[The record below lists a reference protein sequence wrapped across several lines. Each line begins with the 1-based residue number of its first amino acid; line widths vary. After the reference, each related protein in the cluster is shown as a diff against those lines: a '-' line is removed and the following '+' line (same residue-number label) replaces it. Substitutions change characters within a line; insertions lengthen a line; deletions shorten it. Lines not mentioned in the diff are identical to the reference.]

1 MKWTKIKN
9 IILWF
14 LLAMNI
20 FMIAVIAITTQNR
33 ESVPQE
39 VVDAS
44 VSVLTK
50 SGFSIVKE
58 TFPDTYHML
67 PDYSTKF
74 YSASELSNLFF
85 KKQAA
90 FRTTGNSLVA
100 TVGSETLTINGN
112 HFVYDNGR
120 QPTETASHSAIRKK
134 LESLGI
140 DMKGAVYDEKE
151 NYFYR
156 MYNKANLFNMS
167 IQAKLDKDGNLCYV
181 NGYWPKEL
189 TAGER
194 KKFSF
199 LESAVKLKDYFP
211 NGGNIEDIELGF
223 SLVASGGEK
232 YIFTPA
238 WRVKVNGELK
248 IIE

>member
-1 MKWTKIKN
+1 MKWSKIKN
-9 IILWF
+9 LILWF

-20 FMIAVIAITTQNR
+20 FMIVFITITTQNR
-33 ESVPQE
+33 ESVPEE
-39 VVDAS
+39 VVDSS

-50 SGFSIVKE
+50 SGFSIDRE

-67 PDYSTKF
+67 PDYNTKF

-85 KKQAA
+85 QKQAA

-100 TVGSETLTINGN
+100 TSGSQTLTVNGN
-112 HFVYDNGR
+112 HFVYESGR
-120 QPTETASHSAIRKK
+120 QEAETVSYSAIKKK
-134 LESLGI
+134 LENIGI

-151 NYFYR
+151 NCFYR

-181 NGYWPKEL
+181 DGYWPKEL

-199 LESAVKLKDYFP
+199 IESTVKLKDYFP
-211 NGGNIEDIELGF
+211 GGGSIENIELGF
-223 SLVASGGEK
+223 SLISNGGEK

-238 WRVKVNGELK
+238 WRVKVNGESK
-248 IIE
+248 IIG

>member
-20 FMIAVIAITTQNR
+20 FMIVFITITTQNR
-33 ESVPQE
+33 ESIPKE

-44 VSVLTK
+44 ISVLTK
-50 SGFSIVKE
+50 SGFDIDRE
-58 TFPDTYHML
+58 TFPDSYYML
-67 PDYSTKF
+67 PDYNTKF

-112 HFVYDNGR
+112 HFIYDNGR
-120 QPTETASHSAIRKK
+120 QPTETASYSLIKK
-134 LESLGI
+134 RLESLGI

-151 NYFYR
+151 NCFYR

-167 IQAKLDKDGNLCYV
+167 IQAKLDKDGKLCYV
-181 NGYWPKEL
+181 SGYWPKEL

-199 LESAVKLKDYFP
+199 FESAVKLKDYYP
-211 NGGNIEDIELGF
+211 EGGNIEDIELGF
-223 SLVASGGEK
+223 SLISSGGEK

-238 WRVKVNGELK
+238 WRVKVNGELN

>member
-9 IILWF
+9 IILCF

-20 FMIAVIAITTQNR
+20 FMIAVITITTQNR

-44 VSVLTK
+44 VSLLTK
-50 SGFSIVKE
+50 SGFTIERE

-112 HFVYDNGR
+112 HFVYESGR
-120 QPTETASHSAIRKK
+120 HETETDSHSSIRKK
-134 LESLGI
+134 LESIGI
-140 DMKGAVYDEKE
+140 DMRGAVYDDKE
-151 NYFYR
+151 NCFYR

-194 KKFSF
+194 RKFSF

-211 NGGNIEDIELGF
+211 DGGNIEDIELGF

>member
-1 MKWTKIKN
+1 LRWTKIKN

-20 FMIAVIAITTQNR
+20 FMIVFITITTQNR
-33 ESVPQE
+33 ESIPKE

-44 VSVLTK
+44 ISVLTK
-50 SGFSIVKE
+50 SGFDIDRE

-74 YSASELSNLFF
+74 YSANELSNLFF
-85 KKQAA
+85 KRQVA
-90 FRTTGNSLVA
+90 FRTTGNSLIA
-100 TVGSETLTINGN
+100 TSGSQTLTVNGN
-112 HFVYDNGR
+112 HFVYESGR
-120 QPTETASHSAIRKK
+120 QEAEKTSYSAIKKK
-134 LESLGI
+134 LEGLGI
-140 DMKGAVYDEKE
+140 DMKGAVYDGKQ
-151 NYFYR
+151 NCFYR

-199 LESAVKLKDYFP
+199 LESTVKLKDYFP
-211 NGGNIEDIELGF
+211 DGGNIEDIELGF
-223 SLVASGGEK
+223 SLVSSGGEK

>member
-20 FMIAVIAITTQNR
+20 FMIAVITITTQSR
-33 ESVPQE
+33 ESVPEE

-44 VSVLTK
+44 VSVLAK
-50 SGFSIVKE
+50 SGFSINRE
-58 TFPDTYHML
+58 IFPDNYHML
-67 PDYSTKF
+67 PDYSAKF

-85 KKQAA
+85 KKQTA

-100 TVGSETLTINGN
+100 TSGSQTLTVNGN
-112 HFVYDNGR
+112 RFVYESGR
-120 QPTETASHSAIRKK
+120 NKAEAESYSEIRKK
-134 LESLGI
+134 LESIGI
-140 DMKGAVYDEKE
+140 DMRGAVYDEKE
-151 NYFYR
+151 KCFYR

-167 IQAKLDKDGNLCYV
+167 IQAMLDKDGNLCYV

-211 NGGNIEDIELGF
+211 DGGNIEDIELGF
-223 SLVASGGEK
+223 SLVSNGGEK
-232 YIFTPA
+232 YAFQPA
-238 WRVKVNGELK
+238 WRVRVNGELK

>member
-20 FMIAVIAITTQNR
+20 FMIVFITITTQNR
-33 ESVPQE
+33 ESVPEE
-39 VVDAS
+39 VVDSS

-50 SGFSIVKE
+50 SGFDIDRE

-67 PDYSTKF
+67 PDYNTKF

-85 KKQAA
+85 QKQAA

-100 TVGSETLTINGN
+100 TSGSQTLTVNGN
-112 HFVYDNGR
+112 HFIYESGR
-120 QPTETASHSAIRKK
+120 QEAETVSYSAIRKK
-134 LESLGI
+134 LESIGV

-151 NYFYR
+151 NRFYR

-194 KKFSF
+194 KKISF

-211 NGGNIEDIELGF
+211 GGGNIEDIELGF

>member
-1 MKWTKIKN
+1 
-9 IILWF
+9 
-14 LLAMNI
+14 
-20 FMIAVIAITTQNR
+20 MIAVIAITTQKR
-33 ESVPQE
+33 ESVPKE

-50 SGFSIVKE
+50 SGFSIDKE
-58 TFPDTYHML
+58 IFPDSYHML

-85 KKQAA
+85 KKQTA

-100 TVGSETLTINGN
+100 TSGSQTLTVNGN
-112 HFVYDNGR
+112 HFIYESGR
-120 QPTETASHSAIRKK
+120 KPSETESYSAIKKK
-134 LESLGI
+134 LESIGI

-151 NYFYR
+151 NCFYR

-167 IQAKLDKDGNLCYV
+167 IQAKLDEDGNLCYV

-194 KKFSF
+194 KKVSF
-199 LESAVKLKDYFP
+199 LESAVKLKEYFP
-211 NGGNIEDIELGF
+211 NGGNIENIELGF
-223 SLVASGGEK
+223 SLVTSGGEK
-232 YIFTPA
+232 YVFQPA

>member
-1 MKWTKIKN
+1 
-9 IILWF
+9 
-14 LLAMNI
+14 MNI
-20 FMIAVIAITTQNR
+20 FMIAIIAITTQNR
-33 ESVPQE
+33 ESIPKE
-39 VVDAS
+39 VVEAS
-44 VSVLTK
+44 VSILTK
-50 SGFSIVKE
+50 SGFIIGSEK
-58 TFPDTYHML
+58 FPDTYHML

-85 KKQAA
+85 KKQTA

-100 TVGSETLTINGN
+100 TSGSQTLTVNGN
-112 HFVYDNGR
+112 HFIYESGR
-120 QPTETASHSAIRKK
+120 QEAKSVSYSTIKKK

-151 NYFYR
+151 NCFYR

-199 LESAVKLKDYFP
+199 IESAVKLKDYFP
-211 NGGNIEDIELGF
+211 GGGSIENIELGF
-223 SLVASGGEK
+223 SLISNGGEK

-238 WRVKVNGELK
+238 WRVKVNGESK
-248 IIE
+248 IIG

>member
-1 MKWTKIKN
+1 
-9 IILWF
+9 
-14 LLAMNI
+14 
-20 FMIAVIAITTQNR
+20 MIVVIAITTHNR

-50 SGFSIVKE
+50 SGFSIGKE

-120 QPTETASHSAIRKK
+120 QEAETASHSAIRKK
-134 LESLGI
+134 LESIGI
-140 DMKGAVYDEKE
+140 DMKGAVYDDKE
-151 NYFYR
+151 NCFYR

-211 NGGNIEDIELGF
+211 DGGNIEDIELGF
-223 SLVASGGEK
+223 SLVSSGGEK

>member
-9 IILWF
+9 LILWF

-20 FMIAVIAITTQNR
+20 FMIAIIAITTQNR
-33 ESVPQE
+33 ESIPKE
-39 VVDAS
+39 VVEAS
-44 VSVLTK
+44 VSILTK
-50 SGFSIVKE
+50 SGFSIGSEK
-58 TFPDTYHML
+58 FPDTYHML

-85 KKQAA
+85 KKQTA

-100 TVGSETLTINGN
+100 TSGSQTLTVNGN
-112 HFVYDNGR
+112 HFIYESGR
-120 QPTETASHSAIRKK
+120 QEAKAVSYSTIKKK

-151 NYFYR
+151 NCFYR

-199 LESAVKLKDYFP
+199 IESAVKLKDYFP
-211 NGGNIEDIELGF
+211 GGGSIENIELGF
-223 SLVASGGEK
+223 SLISNGGEK

-238 WRVKVNGELK
+238 WRVKVNGESK
-248 IIE
+248 IIA

>member
-20 FMIAVIAITTQNR
+20 FMIAVITITTQNR

-50 SGFSIVKE
+50 SGFSIDRE

-112 HFVYDNGR
+112 HFVYESGR
-120 QPTETASHSAIRKK
+120 QKTETASHSAIRNK
-134 LESLGI
+134 LESIGI

-151 NYFYR
+151 NCFYR

-167 IQAKLDKDGNLCYV
+167 IQARLDKDGNLCYV

-211 NGGNIEDIELGF
+211 DGGNIEDIELGF

-238 WRVKVNGELK
+238 WRVNVNGELK

>member
-14 LLAMNI
+14 LLSMNI
-20 FMIAVIAITTQNR
+20 FMIAVIAITTHNR

-50 SGFSIVKE
+50 SGFSIGKE

-120 QPTETASHSAIRKK
+120 QEAETASHSAIRKK
-134 LESLGI
+134 LESIGI
-140 DMKGAVYDEKE
+140 DMKGAVYDDKE
-151 NYFYR
+151 NCFYR

-211 NGGNIEDIELGF
+211 DGGNIEDIELGF
-223 SLVASGGEK
+223 SLVSSGGEK

>member
-20 FMIAVIAITTQNR
+20 FMIAVITITTQNR
-33 ESVPQE
+33 ESVPEE

-50 SGFSIVKE
+50 SGFSIDRE
-58 TFPDTYHML
+58 AFPDTYHML

-85 KKQAA
+85 KKQSA

-100 TVGSETLTINGN
+100 TSGSQTLTVNGN
-112 HFVYDNGR
+112 HFTYDSGR
-120 QPTETASHSAIRKK
+120 QPMDTESYSAIKKK
-134 LESLGI
+134 LESIGI
-140 DMKGAVYDEKE
+140 DMTGAVYDQKE
-151 NYFYR
+151 NCFYR

-167 IQAKLDKDGNLCYV
+167 IQAMLDKDGNLCYV

-189 TAGER
+189 TSGER

-199 LESAVKLKDYFP
+199 LESVVKLKDYFP
-211 NGGNIEDIELGF
+211 NGGEIEDIELGF
-223 SLVASGGEK
+223 SLVAIGGEK
-232 YIFTPA
+232 YVFQPA
-238 WRVKVNGELK
+238 WRVNVNGELK